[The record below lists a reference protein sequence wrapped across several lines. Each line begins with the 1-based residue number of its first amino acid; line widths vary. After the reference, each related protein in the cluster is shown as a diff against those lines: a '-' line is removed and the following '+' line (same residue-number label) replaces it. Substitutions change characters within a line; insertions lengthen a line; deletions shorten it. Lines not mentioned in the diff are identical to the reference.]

1 VPATGRP
8 TNRDE
13 RTPDL
18 LEMTERSNGERAN
31 RVIFIH
37 IPKAAG
43 QTVNSIVARQYPRDQ
58 ILHVK
63 GSVGEARVLNS
74 VAASRAKLV
83 TGHVHFG
90 VHREF
95 HGASSYM
102 TMLRDPVSR
111 VLSLYRYI
119 VSKPQHTLHSR
130 VADIGLM
137 DFVAGSADA
146 EEIENGQTRQI
157 AGVTSGAPDAGT
169 LALAKRN
176 LKEHFVVV
184 GLLERFDESVLLFKR
199 RLRWKMPY
207 YVPKNVAADIPPEE
221 PSADAIEVIQRR
233 NTLDADLY
241 RYAADL
247 FEEELLEEGPL
258 FPIELSAFR
267 LLNPVARIYKG
278 IRNLA
283 RV

>member
-1 VPATGRP
+1 
-8 TNRDE
+8 
-13 RTPDL
+13 
-18 LEMTERSNGERAN
+18 MTERSNGERAN

-283 RV
+283 RE